1 MSTTTPK
8 WITIYVWVVTAMT
21 FMFSILA
28 YVNPG
33 MQFGGWEALDAAGAL
48 SLGGPMGLYIARNL
62 ATGVIG
68 LFALLK
74 KNSAMI
80 QLYLVMRTAT
90 ELMDLIHALSSGGGM
105 QAAAFPLIM
114 LVIDVFALMQ
124 TMKKEG

>member
-1 MSTTTPK
+1 MSTTPK

-74 KNSAMI
+74 KNNAMI